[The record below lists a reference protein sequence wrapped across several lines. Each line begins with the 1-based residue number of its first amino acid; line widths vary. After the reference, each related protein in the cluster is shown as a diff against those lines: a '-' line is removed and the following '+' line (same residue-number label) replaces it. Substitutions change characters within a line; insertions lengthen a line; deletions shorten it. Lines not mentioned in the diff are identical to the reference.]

1 MNMDIYSIMKY
12 YMDFIKIY
20 TLEQKNLSK
29 DLIKM
34 HMI

>member
-1 MNMDIYSIMKY
+1 MNMDLFSIMKY
-12 YMDFIKIY
+12 YLDFIKIY
-20 TLEQKNLSK
+20 ILEQKNLSK